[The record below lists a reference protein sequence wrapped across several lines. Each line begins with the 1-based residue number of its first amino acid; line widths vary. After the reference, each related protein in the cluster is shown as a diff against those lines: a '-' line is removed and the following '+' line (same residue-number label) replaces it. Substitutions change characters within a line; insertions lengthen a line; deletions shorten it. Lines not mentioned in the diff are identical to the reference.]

1 MSVPNI
7 FAAVNTATGSQLDA
21 NFTACAQ
28 LNANNAFTG
37 TNTAATQSPGDNSNN
52 LATTAYVATAV
63 SGTTVS
69 PKIPSITAV
78 SSGSAIT
85 VSLATQQYLDF
96 RSATSGSGAVTTILC
111 PTNSLLIRTSDTLG
125 TVSTQAA
132 QIQVVE
138 LYNAGTPVIGVVN
151 GTIDETIPYA
161 SASVPLSGAACVTA
175 GQIYTATGVT
185 VAGGSPVRVIGQFT
199 ATITGANWG
208 SCSPVSGVILGQNSL
223 GYGQTWQVLTVG
235 TTRVAGTTYYNT
247 TGKPIVVSI
256 STSSGTSGGC
266 NITVNG
272 VLAAR
277 AFDNS
282 GQVGT
287 FTSAVIPPGA
297 SYVCALTG
305 SGGSFYNWS
314 ELS

>member
-7 FAAVNTATGSQLDA
+7 FAAVNSATGSQLDA

-37 TNTAATQSPGDNSNN
+37 TNTATTQSQGDNSNN

-96 RSATSGSGAVTTILC
+96 RDATAGSGAVTTILC
-111 PTNSLLIRTSDTLG
+111 PTNSLIIRSADTLG
-125 TVSTQAA
+125 GVSGQPA

-161 SASVPLSGAACVTA
+161 SASVPLSGGAATTA
-175 GQIYTATGVT
+175 GQIYTATSVT

-199 ATITGANWG
+199 STCTGGAWG
-208 SCSPVSGVILGQNSL
+208 ACSPVSGLILGQNSL
-223 GYGQTWQVLTVG
+223 GYGQTWGVQTRLTGV
-235 TTRVAGTTYYNT
+235 TYYNT
-247 TGKPIVVSI
+247 TGKPIILSYTGTATGAGAYYASI
-256 STSSGTSGGC
+256 SVNGGTYFSLIGGYASGAGIFSPGTCVIQPTSSWILSSVNLST
-266 NITVNG
+266 IT
-272 VLAAR
+272 
-277 AFDNS
+277 AF
-282 GQVGT
+282 
-287 FTSAVIPPGA
+287 
-297 SYVCALTG
+297 
-305 SGGSFYNWS
+305 
-314 ELS
+314 ELR

>member
-7 FAAVNTATGSQLDA
+7 FAAVNSATGSQLDA

-37 TNTAATQSPGDNSNN
+37 TTTAATQSPGDNSNN

-96 RSATSGSGAVTTILC
+96 RSATAGSGAVTTILC
-111 PTNSLLIRTSDTLG
+111 PTNSLIIRSSDTLG
-125 TVSTQAA
+125 GVSGQPA

-161 SASVPLSGAACVTA
+161 SASVPLSGGAATTA
-175 GQIYTATGVT
+175 GQIYTATSVT

-199 ATITGANWG
+199 STCTGGAWG
-208 SCSPVSGVILGQNSL
+208 ACSPVSGVILGQNSL
-223 GYGQTWQVLTVG
+223 GYGQTYQNVTASRALS
-235 TTRVAGTTYYNT
+235 TTYYNT
-247 TGKPIVVSI
+247 TGKAIFVSI
-256 STSSGTSGGC
+256 GCSVTGGP
-266 NITVNG
+266 IPTVNG
-272 VLAAR
+272 VTSPSAYSYNT
-277 AFDNS
+277 AFIVGP
-282 GQVGT
+282 GQSYSVTAG
-287 FTSAVIPPGA
+287 GA
-297 SYVCALTG
+297 LQPWMETR
-305 SGGSFYNWS
+305 
-314 ELS
+314 